1 MDNSRTNNKDRFG
14 VAHVNY
20 ACPICG
26 KVNEDATAIL
36 MNRTLTKHCADK
48 IRELNGQC
56 VGFSDKP
63 CKECQSYIDK
73 GAFFIIGVDGE
84 KSTDIHNPY
93 RSGHLVGI
101 SKKSDFYASLPEEY
115 KKKPAVFMDY
125 REMMA
130 LKMIIENK

>member
-1 MDNSRTNNKDRFG
+1 MGNSRTNSEDRFG
-14 VAHVNY
+14 VALVKY

-26 KVNEDATAIL
+26 KVNEDATATLI
-36 MNRTLTKHCADK
+36 NRRLTKHYADK

-73 GAFFIIGVDGE
+73 GAFFVIGIDGD
-84 KSTDIHNPY
+84 KTTDMRNPY

-101 SKKSDFYASLPEEY
+101 SKKSDFYASLPE
-115 KKKPAVFMDY
+115 KCKARPAVFMDY

-130 LKMIIENK
+130 LKMITENK

>member
-1 MDNSRTNNKDRFG
+1 MDNNSNSRERFG
-14 VAHVNY
+14 VALVKY

-26 KVNEDATAIL
+26 KVNEDATAVAV
-36 MNRTLTKHCADK
+36 NRRLTKPCADK
-48 IRELNGQC
+48 VRELNGQC
-56 VGFSDKP
+56 VGFSEKP

-84 KSTDIHNPY
+84 KSTDMRNPY

-115 KKKPAVFMDY
+115 KRKPAVFMDY

-130 LKMIIENK
+130 LKMIAENK